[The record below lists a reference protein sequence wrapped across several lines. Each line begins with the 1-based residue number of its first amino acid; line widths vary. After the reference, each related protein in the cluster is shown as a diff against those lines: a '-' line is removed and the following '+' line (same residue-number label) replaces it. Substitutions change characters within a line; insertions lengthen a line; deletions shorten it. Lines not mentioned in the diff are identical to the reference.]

1 MTASQEYFEE
11 KAKIDLLL
19 NQGFKITKV
28 TENLD
33 GATVVFESANQRNHE
48 VLLIETADARK
59 YFSSVMVSLQKN
71 LTMAE

>member
-19 NQGFKITKV
+19 NKGYTITKV

-33 GATVVFESANQRNHE
+33 GATVTFQSANHKDQE

-59 YFSSVMVSLQKN
+59 YFSSIMVSLQRN
-71 LTMAE
+71 LTLAE